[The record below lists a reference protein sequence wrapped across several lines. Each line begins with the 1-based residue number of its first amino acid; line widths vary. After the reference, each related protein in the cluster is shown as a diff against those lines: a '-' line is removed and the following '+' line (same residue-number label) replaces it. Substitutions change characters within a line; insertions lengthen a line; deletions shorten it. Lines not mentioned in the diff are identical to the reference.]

1 MSFANMVVWDHL
13 LAIHSRDPRPKCTC
27 TWTHTRT
34 VTQHNTPNSLPSFW
48 LLFFFSSLLLPF
60 VLGEAKE
67 SRSKRKGKKKG
78 KRGETGSIRPR
89 LKVSEK
95 CQKDFSVWFLLN
107 KELQL
112 HWGLYINSL
121 RPPLNLK
128 EHGQRPRRSEFMVM
142 ECRAGGAGLLFSPL
156 TLCWER
162 HECDWDS
169 CRDNE
174 DRKRR
179 NEEVFDTLKWS
190 STFPNMQQIWLLH
203 LQSIWVVC
211 FWLPLANSVLS
222 FYYHVT

>member
-48 LLFFFSSLLLPF
+48 LLFFFPLSFYLLC
-60 VLGEAKE
+60 LGKLKRAGRRGKGRRRGKE
-67 SRSKRKGKKKG
+67 ERQGQYVRAS
-78 KRGETGSIRPR
+78 
-89 LKVSEK
+89 K

-156 TLCWER
+156 TQCAENDMNVTEIVVGIMR
-162 HECDWDS
+162 IGKEGM
-169 CRDNE
+169 
-174 DRKRR
+174 RR
-179 NEEVFDTLKWS
+179 FLT
-190 STFPNMQQIWLLH
+190 P
-203 LQSIWVVC
+203 
-211 FWLPLANSVLS
+211 
-222 FYYHVT
+222 

>member
-34 VTQHNTPNSLPSFW
+34 VTQHDTPNSLPSFW
-48 LLFFFSSLLLPF
+48 LLFFFFPLSFYLLC
-60 VLGEAKE
+60 LGKLKRAG
-67 SRSKRKGKKKG
+67 RKGKGRRRG
-78 KRGETGSIRPR
+78 KEERQGQYVRAS
-89 LKVSEK
+89 K